1 MVNVIPVIPE
11 TITVHLGLPNTA
23 AENVTV
29 SFPDYVKNVASS
41 EIYPTW
47 DESALRAN
55 ILAIMSYALNR
66 VYTEFYRSRG
76 YDFDITNTTAR
87 DQAFVNGRSYFENI
101 SRLVDEMIG
110 SYIRRTGTVEPLAAK
125 FCNGTTSTCDGLSQ
139 WGSEALA
146 QEGLDSVEILRFYYG
161 DDIEIVT
168 NAPMAG
174 ITESYPG
181 TPLRVGSRGPDV
193 TVVQTSL
200 NRIGQNYPAI
210 PKVSPVDGIFGPQ
223 TEAAVKAFQQIF
235 SLDPDGIVGRAT
247 WYQIVRVYVAVLK
260 LAELQSEGQRFFFI
274 QEYPEFLSLGD
285 TGVLVEQLQYML
297 SVLSSFL
304 PQVPD
309 PGMSGIFDNATL
321 NAVRGFER
329 YAGLPVTGSVG
340 EATWDAIFEQF
351 NSVDITV
358 FDNGA
363 LFPGTED
370 FAESTRLT
378 QFPGQTMAIND
389 RDGGTV

>member
-41 EIYPTW
+41 EIYPTS

-55 ILAIMSYALNR
+55 ILAIMYYALNR

-321 NAVRGFER
+321 NAVRGFQR

>member
-260 LAELQSEGQRFFFI
+260 LAELQSEGQEFFFI

-389 RDGGTV
+389 RDGGTA

>member
-1 MVNVIPVIPE
+1 MTEAASRTNVIPVIPE
-11 TITVHLGLPNTA
+11 TITVHLGPPNVA

-29 SFPDYVKNVASS
+29 SFADYVKNVASS

-66 VYTEFYRSRG
+66 VYTEYYPSRG

-101 SRLVDEMIG
+101 SRLVDEMLG
-110 SYIRRTGTVEPLAAK
+110 SYIRRTGSVEPLAAK
-125 FCNGTTSTCDGLSQ
+125 FCNGTTTTCDGLSQ

-146 QEGLDSVEILRFYYG
+146 QQGLDSVEILKTYYG

-168 NAPMAG
+168 NAPIEG

-181 TPLRVGSRGPDV
+181 APLRLGSSGPAV
-193 TVVQTSL
+193 TVIQVSL
-200 NRIGQNYPAI
+200 NRIAQSYPAI
-210 PKVSPVDGIFGPQ
+210 PKIDPVDGIFGPQ

-235 SLDPDGIVGRAT
+235 SLDPDGIVGRGT
-247 WYQIVRVYVAVLK
+247 WYQLVRVYVAVTR
-260 LAELQSEGQRFFFI
+260 LAELQSEGQQFLFI

-285 TGVLVEQLQYML
+285 RGTTVEQLQFML
-297 SVLSSFL
+297 
-304 PQVPD
+304 QVIAAFIPEVHA
-309 PGMSGIFDNATL
+309 PALTGVFDNDTL
-321 NAVRGFER
+321 FAVRSFQK

-340 EATWDAIFEQF
+340 RGTWDAILDQFTALAKTIFE
-351 NSVDITV
+351 D
-358 FDNGA
+358 GA
-363 LFPGTED
+363 LFPEGSFMRED
-370 FAESTRLT
+370 
-378 QFPGQTMAIND
+378 MI
-389 RDGGTV
+389 